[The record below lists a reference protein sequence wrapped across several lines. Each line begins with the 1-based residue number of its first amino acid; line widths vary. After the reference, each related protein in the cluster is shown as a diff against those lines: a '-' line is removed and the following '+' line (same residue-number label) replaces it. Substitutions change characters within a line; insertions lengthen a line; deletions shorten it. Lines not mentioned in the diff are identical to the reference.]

1 MADMQLSTTAT
12 RCLTLVAENGIQI
25 TAPLPPA
32 AYEDTDFLELWL
44 HRKSE
49 KTIKAYSADIM
60 QVYRHTGKSLKAL
73 MLQDIQDY
81 ITSLMD
87 RAPATQARMIAS
99 LKSAL
104 SFASKTGYTTFNVG
118 AVIRLPKLE
127 NRLAE
132 RILSEEDVLRMFA
145 SERNVRN
152 HAILVLLYRAGLRA
166 SEVCNLQWRHLK
178 ARKGN
183 SGQAAIHGKGN
194 KTRFVLLDKKTWT
207 ELQAL
212 RTPGDT
218 DKTYVFKSR
227 KKAGR
232 LDESQVHRIVKTA
245 AARAEVQTYTRE
257 GGNLSSKTSPHWMR
271 HAHATHAL
279 DHGTNIVLVKETLGH
294 VSMNTTSRYIHMHP
308 DDSSSLHLSI

>member
-1 MADMQLSTTAT
+1 MTDMQLSTTA
-12 RCLTLVAENGIQI
+12 RCLSLVAENGAQI

-32 AYEDTDFLELWL
+32 AYEDADFLELWL

-60 QVYRHTGKSLKAL
+60 QMYKHTGKSLKAL
-73 MLQDIQDY
+73 TLQDVQDY

-132 RILSEEDVLRMFA
+132 RILSEEDVLHMFA
-145 SERNVRN
+145 LERNGRN

-178 ARKGN
+178 ARRGN
-183 SGQAAIHGKGN
+183 AGQIAIHGKGN
-194 KTRFVLLDKKTWT
+194 KTRFVLLDKRTWA
-207 ELQAL
+207 ELQTL
-212 RTPGDT
+212 RLPTDT
-218 DKTYVFKSR
+218 AKSYVFKSR

-245 AARAEVQTYTRE
+245 ALRAGIQTYTRE

-271 HAHATHAL
+271 HAHASHAIE
-279 DHGTNIVLVKETLGH
+279 HGTNIVLVKETLGH
-294 VSMNTTSRYIHMHP
+294 VSMNTTSKYIHVHP
-308 DDSSSLHLSI
+308 DDSSSLHLNI